1 MRPARI
7 LCGLLAAAIV
17 AFGTAGAQEVTYVSI
32 GTGQATGV
40 YYPVGRE
47 VCRILNEASPDQGI
61 HCGPEATPGSIYNL
75 QKLRERE
82 LDFAI
87 VQSDNQFEAY
97 RGLGAFAGRPATWL
111 RSVAALHPELVAVLV
126 RQDSG
131 IETLDDLKRKRINAG
146 VRGSGSRS
154 TWDAFEAAARWSPE
168 ERGTI
173 TELKP
178 DVAQTAL
185 CAGRIDASLL
195 LVGHPSGAVAR
206 QLAACPTKLVPLRG
220 PQVDTVVQGAPQ
232 FRPGAIPASAYRLEA
247 DVPSFGVRATLVTTA
262 SMSDDLVYRLTKALL
277 DDLDQLRKA
286 HPALA
291 ALTASTMAKE
301 GLTAPLHPGAARA
314 YREAGAMAN

>member
-1 MRPARI
+1 MRPA
-7 LCGLLAAAIV
+7 LFLTVALAGWLV
-17 AFGTAGAQEVTYVSI
+17 AGAPAGAQEVTYVSI

-47 VCRILNEASPDQGI
+47 VCRILNEAASGDGI

-87 VQSDNQFEAY
+87 VQSDNQFDAY
-97 RGLGAFAGRPATWL
+97 RGLGAFAGKPAPWL
-111 RSVAALHPELVAVLV
+111 RSVAALHPELMAVLV

-131 IETLDDLKRKRINAG
+131 IGSLDDLKGKRINAG

-154 TWDAFEAAARWSPE
+154 TWDAFEAAARWSAE

-185 CAGRIDASLL
+185 CANRIDASLL

-206 QLAACPTKLVPLRG
+206 QLAACPTKLLPLQG
-220 PQVDTVVQGAPQ
+220 AEVDKVVQGAPQ
-232 FRPGAIPASAYRLEA
+232 FRPGAIPASAYGLEGA
-247 DVPSFGVRATLVTTA
+247 VPSFGVRATLVTTA
-262 SMSDDLVYRLTKALL
+262 SMGDDLVYRLAKSLL
-277 DDLDQLRKA
+277 EDLDQLRKA

-291 ALTASTMAKE
+291 DLTAATMARE

-314 YREAGAMAN
+314 YREAGILKN

>member
-1 MRPARI
+1 MRPARTLAI
-7 LCGLLAAAIV
+7 LLAAALLACGV
-17 AFGTAGAQEVTYVSI
+17 ARAQDVTYVSI

-47 VCRILNEASPDQGI
+47 ICRIFNEAAGGDGV

-75 QKLRERE
+75 QKLQERE
-82 LDFAI
+82 LDLAI
-87 VQSDNQFEAY
+87 MQSDNQFVAY
-97 RGLGAFAGRPATWL
+97 RGLGAFAGKPATWL
-111 RSVAALHPELVAVLV
+111 RSVAALHPELMAVLV

-131 IETLDDLKRKRINAG
+131 IRSLDDLKRKRINAG

-154 TWDAFEAAARWSPE
+154 TWDAFEAAARWSPD
-168 ERGTI
+168 ERGVV

-185 CAGRIDASLL
+185 CANRIDASLL

-206 QLAACPTKLVPLRG
+206 QLAACPTMLLPLEG
-220 PQVDTVVQGAPQ
+220 PDVDKVVQSSPQ
-232 FRPGAIPASAYRLEA
+232 FRPGAIPASAYGLEA
-247 DVPSFGVRATLVTTA
+247 AVPSFGVRATLVTTS
-262 SMSDDLVYRLTKALL
+262 SMGEDLVYRLTKSLL
-277 DDLDQLRKA
+277 DDMEQLRKA

-291 ALTASTMAKE
+291 DLTAASMAKE

-314 YREAGAMAN
+314 YREAGVLPK